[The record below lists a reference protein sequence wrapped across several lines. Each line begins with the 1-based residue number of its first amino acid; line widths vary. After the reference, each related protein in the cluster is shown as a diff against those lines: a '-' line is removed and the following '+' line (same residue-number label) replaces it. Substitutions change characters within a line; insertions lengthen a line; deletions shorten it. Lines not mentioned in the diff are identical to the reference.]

1 MAKRVCF
8 YGIFTSLCIVLGYLE
23 HLVSLDFIAPG
34 IKLGLANSVV
44 LLLVARG
51 DIKGAFL
58 VNIARIILS
67 ALLFSAPSTLIYSLS
82 AGVVATLVMALASK
96 RGKLSIIGFSVA
108 GATVHNITQFICAFL
123 LLGAGVIYYLPLL
136 LVSAVIS
143 GVIIGLLAK
152 TVFEKIRF

>member
-8 YGIFTSLCIVLGYLE
+8 YGIMAALCMVLGYLE
-23 HLVSLDFIAPG
+23 HLVSFDFIAPG

-44 LLLVARG
+44 LLLVARN

-58 VNIARIILS
+58 VNITRILLS

-82 AGVVATLVMALASK
+82 AGLVSTAVMALARK
-96 RGKLSIIGFSVA
+96 WGKLSIIGFSVA
-108 GATVHNITQFICAFL
+108 GATVHNIIQFICAFL